1 MNETLQNKYNLL
13 LQKLK
18 NCGSLAV
25 AFSGGVDSAFL
36 VYAAHEALGEK
47 LLAITVTT
55 QSYPRHEAADVAKI
69 LQSYGVKH
77 AQIEL
82 NQLAIP
88 GFCENGAQR
97 CYYCKYALFSAIKA
111 EAAKHSITAVADG
124 ANTDDESDYR
134 PGMRATAELGILSPL
149 REAGFSKQD
158 IRDISKELGIFT
170 WNKPSYACLASRIPY
185 GEEITAEKLA
195 MVEKAEQAL
204 LDMGFKEMR
213 VRCHGKLARIEVA
226 ENDFAKAAAHR
237 KEIAAAAKAAGFLY
251 AALDLEGFRSGSL
264 NAALEN
270 KNAE

>member
-1 MNETLQNKYNLL
+1 MEQNLQEKYNKLL
-13 LQKLK
+13 NILRST
-18 NCGSLAV
+18 GSLAV

-55 QSYPRHEAADVAKI
+55 QSYPRHEAADAAKI

-82 NQLAIP
+82 NQLVIP

-97 CYYCKYALFSAIKA
+97 CYYCKYALFTKIK
-111 EAAKHSITAVADG
+111 EAAQKQGISLVADG
-124 ANTDDESDYR
+124 ANTDDENDYR

-149 REAGFSKQD
+149 RSADFSKLD
-158 IRDISKELGIFT
+158 IREASKELGIFT

-195 MVEKAEQAL
+195 MVERAEQAL

-226 ENDFAKAAAHR
+226 ENDFAKAAAQR
-237 KEIAAAAKAAGFLY
+237 KEISAAVKNAGFLY

-270 KNAE
+270 KNA

>member
-1 MNETLQNKYNLL
+1 MNGNLQEKYNKLL
-13 LQKLK
+13 NILRST
-18 NCGSLAV
+18 GGLAV

-36 VYAAHEALGEK
+36 VYAAHEALGGK
-47 LLAITVTT
+47 LLAITAVT
-55 QSYPRHEAADVAKI
+55 QSYPRHEAADAARI
-69 LQSYGVKH
+69 LAQYGVKH
-77 AQIEL
+77 EEITL

-97 CYYCKYALFSAIKA
+97 CYYCKYALFSEIKA
-111 EAAKHSITAVADG
+111 EAVKHGITAVADG
-124 ANTDDESDYR
+124 ANTDDENDYR

-149 REAGFSKQD
+149 RSAGFSKQD
-158 IRDISKELGIFT
+158 IREASRELGIFT

-195 MVEKAEQAL
+195 MVERAEQAL

-237 KEIAAAAKAAGFLY
+237 KEIAAAVKNAGFLY

>member
-13 LQKLK
+13 LQQLK

-55 QSYPRHEAADVAKI
+55 QSYPRHEAADAAKI
-69 LQSYGVKH
+69 LQNYGVKH

-111 EAAKHSITAVADG
+111 EAAKHGITAVADG
-124 ANTDDESDYR
+124 ANTDDENDYR

-185 GEEITAEKLA
+185 GEEITPEKLA

-226 ENDFAKAAAHR
+226 ENDFAKAAAQR
-237 KEIAAAAKAAGFLY
+237 KEISAAVKNAGFLY

-270 KNAE
+270 KNA

>member
-1 MNETLQNKYNLL
+1 MNGNLQEKYNKLL
-13 LQKLK
+13 NILRST
-18 NCGSLAV
+18 GSLAV

-55 QSYPRHEAADVAKI
+55 QSYPRHEAADAAKI

-82 NQLAIP
+82 NQLVIP

-97 CYYCKYALFSAIKA
+97 CYYCKYALFSEIKA
-111 EAAKHSITAVADG
+111 EAAKHGITAVADG
-124 ANTDDESDYR
+124 ANTDDENDYR

-149 REAGFSKQD
+149 RSAGFSKQD

-237 KEIAAAAKAAGFLY
+237 KEIAAAVKNAGFLY

-270 KNAE
+270 KNA

>member
-1 MNETLQNKYNLL
+1 MNGKLQEKYNELL
-13 LQKLK
+13 NILRST
-18 NCGSLAV
+18 GGLAV

-47 LLAITVTT
+47 LLAITAVT
-55 QSYPRHEAADVAKI
+55 QSYPRHEAADAAKI
-69 LQSYGVKH
+69 LAQYGVRH
-77 AQIEL
+77 EEITL
-82 NQLAIP
+82 DQLAIP
-88 GFCENGAQR
+88 GFCENGAER
-97 CYYCKYALFSAIKA
+97 CYYCKYALFIQIK
-111 EAAKHSITAVADG
+111 EAAQKQGISLVADG
-124 ANTDDESDYR
+124 ANTDDENDYR

-149 REAGFSKQD
+149 RESGFSKQE
-158 IRDISKELGIFT
+158 IRDISKALGIFT

-195 MVEKAEQAL
+195 MVERAEQAL

-226 ENDFAKAAAHR
+226 ENDFAKAAAQR
-237 KEIAAAAKAAGFLY
+237 KEISAAVKNAGFLY

-270 KNAE
+270 KNA

>member
-1 MNETLQNKYNLL
+1 MEQNLQEKYNKLL
-13 LQKLK
+13 NILRST
-18 NCGSLAV
+18 GGLAV

-47 LLAITVTT
+47 LLVITAVT
-55 QSYPRHEAADVAKI
+55 QSYPRHEAADAAKI

-82 NQLAIP
+82 NQLVIP

-97 CYYCKYALFSAIKA
+97 CYYCKYALFSKIKA
-111 EAAKHSITAVADG
+111 EAAKHGITAVADG
-124 ANTDDESDYR
+124 ANTDDENDYR

-149 REAGFSKQD
+149 RESGFSKQE
-158 IRDISKELGIFT
+158 IRDISKALGIFT

-185 GEEITAEKLA
+185 GEEITAEKLS

-226 ENDFAKAAAHR
+226 ENDFAKAAAQR
-237 KEIAAAAKAAGFLY
+237 KEISAAVKNAGFLY

-264 NAALEN
+264 NAALA
-270 KNAE
+270 K

>member
-1 MNETLQNKYNLL
+1 MNGKLQEKYNKLL
-13 LQKLK
+13 NIL
-18 NCGSLAV
+18 CSTGSLAV

-36 VYAAHEALGEK
+36 VYAAHEALGGK
-47 LLAITVTT
+47 LLAITAVT
-55 QSYPRHEAADVAKI
+55 QSYPRHEEADAAKI

-82 NQLAIP
+82 NQLVIP

-97 CYYCKYALFSAIKA
+97 CYYCKYALFSEIKA
-111 EAAKHSITAVADG
+111 EAAKHGITAVADG
-124 ANTDDESDYR
+124 ANTDDENDYR

-149 REAGFSKQD
+149 RSAGFSKQD
-158 IRDISKELGIFT
+158 IREASKELGIFT

-226 ENDFAKAAAHR
+226 ENDFAKAAAQR
-237 KEIAAAAKAAGFLY
+237 KEISAAVKNAGFLY

-270 KNAE
+270 KNA

>member
-36 VYAAHEALGEK
+36 VYAAHEALGGK
-47 LLAITVTT
+47 LLAITAVT
-55 QSYPRHEAADVAKI
+55 QSYPRHEAADAAKI

-82 NQLAIP
+82 NQLVIP
-88 GFCENGAQR
+88 GFCQNGAER
-97 CYYCKYALFSAIKA
+97 CYYCKYALFTKIK
-111 EAAKHSITAVADG
+111 EAAQKQGISLVADG
-124 ANTDDESDYR
+124 ANTDDENDYR

-149 REAGFSKQD
+149 RSAGFSKLD
-158 IRDISKELGIFT
+158 IREASKELGIFT

-195 MVEKAEQAL
+195 MVERAEQAL

-226 ENDFAKAAAHR
+226 ENDFAKAAAQR
-237 KEIAAAAKAAGFLY
+237 KEISAAVKNAGFLY

-270 KNAE
+270 KNA